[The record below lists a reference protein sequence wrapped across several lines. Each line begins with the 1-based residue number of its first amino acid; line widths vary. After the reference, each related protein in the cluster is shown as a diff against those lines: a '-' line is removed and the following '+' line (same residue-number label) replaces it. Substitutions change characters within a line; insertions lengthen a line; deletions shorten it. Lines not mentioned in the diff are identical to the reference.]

1 MQPQNSSTIRTTFIG
16 GILYEAGIVNRE
28 TLALALDEQR
38 ITGERLGDIL
48 IRLGISTATAINRAL
63 AAQAGIPTWDPAADP
78 PDPAL
83 LRLLP
88 QDMLL
93 AYRVIPIRRSGNETL
108 AATPR
113 AADPLVR
120 FSLERECRGRVRLL
134 YTPESQAEALLS
146 GHVGGIPDLPD
157 ARYLTTDL
165 VEPSESAVSELVEAL
180 FRRAVAEDAT
190 DLHFEPEE
198 RVLRIRARIDGLLR
212 HFMTLP
218 RSLHAPIVARIKIL
232 ADLDITENRLPQ
244 DGKVVL
250 SGHGGEDIQVA
261 PVSIRVSS
269 FLVSQGEKVVC
280 RLLHPARLVLE
291 FADLGLDGE
300 NLPRLEKAMQA
311 AYGMVL
317 VSGPTGSGKTTTLYS
332 VISKL
337 NPLDKNIVTLE
348 DPIEVDLPLIR
359 QSQVNMKAGLTFSAG
374 LRAILR
380 QDPDVILV
388 GEIRD
393 AETAEIAMRAALT
406 GHLVFST
413 IHTNDAI
420 AVMARLRQLGVDP
433 FLISSALLLTLAQ
446 RLVRRICTECRID
459 AEPDAAHIAFFTEDE
474 LAGIRFQ
481 RGAGCAHCSNT
492 GYRGR
497 IGLYELLPVNSA
509 VRDAIQRAAGWS
521 ELEAL
526 ARGQG
531 FRSLREDGLG
541 KVRDGVTTLAEV
553 VRVTAER
560 A

>member
-1 MQPQNSSTIRTTFIG
+1 MQPRDRSSSRTTFIG
-16 GILYEAGIVNRE
+16 DILQEAGIVDRD

-38 ITGERLGDIL
+38 VTGERLGDIL
-48 IRLGISTATAINRAL
+48 VRLGISTAAAINRAL
-63 AAQAGIPTWDPAADP
+63 AEQAGIARWDPERDP

-88 QDMLL
+88 RDMLL
-93 AYRVIPIRRSGNETL
+93 AYRVLPIRRGGGEML

-120 FSLERECRGRVRLL
+120 FTLERECRGRVRLL
-134 YTPESQAEALLS
+134 YVPERTAEALLS
-146 GHVGGIPDLPD
+146 EYLGDTPDLPD
-157 ARYLTTDL
+157 PRLATSDL
-165 VEPSESAVSELVEAL
+165 GEPSEAAVSELVEAL
-180 FRRAVAEDAT
+180 FRRAAAEDAT

-198 RVLRIRARIDGLLR
+198 RVLRIRVRIDGLLR

-218 RSLHAPIVARIKIL
+218 RALHAPIVARIKIL
-232 ADLDITENRLPQ
+232 ADLDITETRLPQ
-244 DGKVVL
+244 DGKLVL
-250 SGHGGEDIQVA
+250 SARGEAAA

-280 RLLHPARLVLE
+280 RLLEPARLVLE
-291 FADLGLDGE
+291 FADLGLAGE
-300 NLPRLEKAMQA
+300 NLPKIEKAMRA
-311 AYGMVL
+311 PYGMVL

-359 QSQVNMKAGLTFSAG
+359 QSQVNVKAGLTFSSG

-420 AVMARLRQLGVDP
+420 AVMARLRQLDVDP
-433 FLISSALLLTLAQ
+433 FLISSALLLTIAQ
-446 RLVRRICTECRID
+446 RLVRRICSKCRTE
-459 AEPDAAHIAFFTEDE
+459 AEPDPAHLAYFSDEE
-474 LAGIRFQ
+474 LAGITFH
-481 RGAGCAHCSNT
+481 RGDGCSHCGNT

-497 IGLYELLPVNSA
+497 IGLYELLPVGNA
-509 VRDAIQRAAGWS
+509 IRDAIQRAAGWP
-521 ELEAL
+521 ELETL
-526 ARGQG
+526 ARARG

-541 KVRDGVTTLAEV
+541 KVRAGVTTLAEV

-560 A
+560 S